1 MKNKKV
7 LLIVLPIVIIFI
19 LLAGVATFA
28 ALYFLTD
35 LFKTPQQLFFKYM
48 AGNSKI
54 VSYVSNDNYIAQQQL
69 KETGSYTTQGD
80 LELTFESE
88 QTEQP
93 ISMNIE
99 TLINIFFFIN

>member
-19 LLAGVATFA
+19 LLAGVATVA

-48 AGNSKI
+48 
-54 VSYVSNDNYIAQQQL
+54 
-69 KETGSYTTQGD
+69 
-80 LELTFESE
+80 
-88 QTEQP
+88 
-93 ISMNIE
+93 
-99 TLINIFFFIN
+99 